1 MEYWRP
7 RRNWRA
13 SRPRRGI
20 HARHSILHDVSV
32 GLCVIQEFAGL
43 HKPDLQRRGCGL
55 HPGEGGAGHFA
66 WRTEKTF
73 GRTLE
78 RCGYLHDSAIQP
90 EDALLLDVY
99 DRGWACGTNRGVDG
113 IGCGSGR
120 GGTDDLRGDYGPH
133 S

>member
-1 MEYWRP
+1 MGAWKIFRSSEFAP
-7 RRNWRA
+7 GANWA
-13 SRPRRGI
+13 SLGTWLPAARPRRGI

-32 GLCVIQEFAGL
+32 CLCVIQEFAGL

-90 EDALLLDVY
+90 EDAL
-99 DRGWACGTNRGVDG
+99 
-113 IGCGSGR
+113 
-120 GGTDDLRGDYGPH
+120 
-133 S
+133 